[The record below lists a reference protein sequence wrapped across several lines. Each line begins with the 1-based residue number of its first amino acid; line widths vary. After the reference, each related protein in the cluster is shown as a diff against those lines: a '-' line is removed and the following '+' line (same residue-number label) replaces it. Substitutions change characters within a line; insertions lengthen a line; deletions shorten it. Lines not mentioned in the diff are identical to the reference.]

1 MKLLSPSLRPKLVA
15 PGSTVIKRLP
25 GPQSA
30 GGTQLCLMPP
40 HVPRQVIISQ

>member
-1 MKLLSPSLRPKLVA
+1 MKLLSPSPRPKLVA